1 MAKENKMKPH
11 ILQKAIE
18 LASQLQNKKQRLC
31 AIVTDKRG
39 HILNIGFN
47 SYNKTSTTQAYYA
60 DKVGLSN
67 KIYVHAE
74 IGALTNLQGKPE
86 TIYVARIN
94 RKNEPVPASPC
105 PICQMAIADA
115 GIKEII
121 TT

>member
-1 MAKENKMKPH
+1 MNDR
-11 ILQKAIE
+11 ILNKAIE

-31 AIVTDKRG
+31 AIVTDKKG

-60 DKVGLSN
+60 EKVGLSQ
-67 KIYVHAE
+67 KIYIHAE
-74 IGALTNLQGKPE
+74 IGALTNLHHKASS
-86 TIYVARIN
+86 IYIARIN
-94 RKNEPVPASPC
+94 RKGESVPALPC
-105 PICQMAIADA
+105 KICRYAISDC

>member
-1 MAKENKMKPH
+1 MNNR
-11 ILQKAIE
+11 ILNKAIE

-31 AIVTDKRG
+31 AIVTDKKGR
-39 HILNIGFN
+39 ILNIGFN

-60 DKVGLSN
+60 EKVGLSR
-67 KIYVHAE
+67 KIFLHAE
-74 IGALTNLQGKPE
+74 IASLTNVQGKPT
-86 TIYVARIN
+86 TIYIARIN

>member
-1 MAKENKMKPH
+1 MKDR
-11 ILQKAIE
+11 ILNKAIE

-31 AIVTDKRG
+31 AIVTNRRG

-60 DKVGLSN
+60 EKVGLSQ
-67 KIYVHAE
+67 KVFIHAE
-74 IGALTNLQGKPE
+74 IGSLTNLNGKAH
-86 TIYVARIN
+86 TIYIARIN
-94 RKNEPVPASPC
+94 RKGEPVPALPC
-105 PICQMAIADA
+105 KICRYAIDDC